1 MSRMRHR
8 STRAVAAIVLGASAG
23 GSAGG
28 FALADQSRGDAN
40 AHTAPEAIQQVPPGI
55 AAAFPAL
62 SRTLDASEA
71 QQLPAVAHVMSMLAG
86 QDELNTGQ
94 ANSGLARR
102 IGQVGADAEYLVPGN
117 EVLCVVSIVAGRA
130 TGGGC
135 APAPSVEAVG
145 TTSLTVLPGGY
156 DVTGIVPKGTSDV
169 RITSALGETTTV
181 AANANRSFHFFSAVP
196 LARLE
201 YDLPGGG
208 RHVGS
213 LALPPPPHVPPPPA
227 G

>member
-1 MSRMRHR
+1 MSRMRHT
-8 STRAVAAIVLGASAG
+8 STRAVAAIVLGVIAG
-23 GSAGG
+23 GSAGV
-28 FALADQSRGDAN
+28 FVLADQSRGDASSQTTP
-40 AHTAPEAIQQVPPGI
+40 ARIQQVSPRI

-62 SRTLDASEA
+62 LRILDASEA
-71 QQLPAVAHVMSMLAG
+71 QQLPAVAQVMSMLAG
-86 QDELNTGQ
+86 QDESNTGQ

-102 IGQVGADAEYLVPGN
+102 IAQVGENAEYLVPGN
-117 EVLCVVSIVAGRA
+117 EVLCVASITAGRA

-135 APAPSVEAVG
+135 APASSVEAVG

-156 DVTGIVPKGTSDV
+156 DVTGILPKGITDV
-169 RITSALGETTTV
+169 RITNALGETTTV
-181 AANANRSFHFFSAVP
+181 AANANRAFHFFSAVP

-208 RHVGS
+208 LHAGS
-213 LALPPPPHVPPPPA
+213 LALPPPPRLPPPPA